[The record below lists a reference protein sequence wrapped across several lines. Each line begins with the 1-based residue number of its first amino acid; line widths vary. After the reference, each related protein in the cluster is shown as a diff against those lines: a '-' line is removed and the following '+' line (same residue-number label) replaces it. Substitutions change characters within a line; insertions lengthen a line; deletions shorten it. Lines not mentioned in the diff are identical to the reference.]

1 MIGDAE
7 QAFQLFA
14 SYVALA
20 VEVAAIIIVAGGSVE
35 AVASS
40 ARRMILQNNSRVVSR
55 RVIWV
60 RFASWILLSLEFAL
74 GADIIR
80 TAISPSWDAIGK
92 LAAIA
97 AIRTGLNYFL
107 QRDLEEAASMGLVEP
122 EMRRRRQPVKLRDGV

>member
-1 MIGDAE
+1 MIVE

-14 SYVALA
+14 SYIALA
-20 VEVAAIIIVAGGSVE
+20 VEVAAIIIVAGGAVE

-40 ARRMILQNNSRVVSR
+40 ARLMIVQNVSSGPSR

-60 RFASWILLSLEFAL
+60 RFAGWILLSLEFAL

-80 TAISPSWDAIGK
+80 TAISPSWDAIGR

-107 QRDLEEAASMGLVEP
+107 QQDVEEAASMSLITP
-122 EMRRRRQPVKLRDGV
+122 DKPRRRRPTKVRAGE